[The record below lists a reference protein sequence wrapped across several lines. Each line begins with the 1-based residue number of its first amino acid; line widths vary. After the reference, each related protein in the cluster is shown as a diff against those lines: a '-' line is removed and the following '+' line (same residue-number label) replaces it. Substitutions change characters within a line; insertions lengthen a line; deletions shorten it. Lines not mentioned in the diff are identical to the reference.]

1 MQNLGSALLIPEC
14 DFVLLLRDK
23 SLPQGF
29 VNEYNFTTTKEAMG
43 TEVPRGENRH
53 FLVFSFQIK
62 FSKVTT
68 VLSNTHTVK
77 RPLIC

>member
-1 MQNLGSALLIPEC
+1 MQSLGSALLIPQC
-14 DFVLLLRDK
+14 DSELLLGDK

-53 FLVFSFQIK
+53 FLVFSLQIK

-68 VLSNTHTVK
+68 VLSCRHTVI
-77 RPLIC
+77 RTLIC